1 MQYKIG
7 LIGKDNQWM
16 SKRWMTYTIN
26 NQLLDNLDHHVY
38 LLELAVVI
46 TKTLNIH
53 CSHID
58 IVISW
63 DNLPHSAMKYTVAWK
78 EIILLIYLHLALYT
92 NKNNSKSTTFAM
104 LFTIFGMLDGSTI
117 TYLYCVNKQINID
130 KVCNIR

>member
-26 NQLLDNLDHHVY
+26 NQHLDNLDHQVY

-58 IVISW
+58 MVLSW
-63 DNLPHSAMKYTVAWK
+63 DSLPHSTMKYTVGWK
-78 EIILLIYLHLALYT
+78 EITLLIYLYLALYT
-92 NKNNSKSTTFAM
+92 IKNIPKSTTLQ
-104 LFTIFGMLDGSTI
+104 LFLL
-117 TYLYCVNKQINID
+117 YLGCKTDQQ
-130 KVCNIR
+130 

>member
-7 LIGKDNQWM
+7 LIGKDNQRM

-58 IVISW
+58 MVLSW
-63 DNLPHSAMKYTVAWK
+63 NSLPHNAMKYTVGWK
-78 EIILLIYLHLALYT
+78 EITLLIYLYLALYT
-92 NKNNSKSTTFAM
+92 IKNIPKSTTLQ
-104 LFTIFGMLDGSTI
+104 LFLLFWDVRHFGLFLFV
-117 TYLYCVNKQINID
+117 YRARK
-130 KVCNIR
+130 R

>member
-58 IVISW
+58 IVLSW
-63 DNLPHSAMKYTVAWK
+63 DSLPHSAMKYTVAWK
-78 EIILLIYLHLALYT
+78 EIIFLIYFFLALYIY
-92 NKNNSKSTTFAM
+92 KNNPKSTT
-104 LFTIFGMLDGSTI
+104 LQCCLL
-117 TYLYCVNKQINID
+117 YLGCKSDQP
-130 KVCNIR
+130 

>member
-7 LIGKDNQWM
+7 VIGKDNQWM

-26 NQLLDNLDHHVY
+26 NQLLDNFDHQVY

-58 IVISW
+58 MVLS
-63 DNLPHSAMKYTVAWK
+63 LGRFPHCTIQYNVAWK
-78 EIILLIYLHLALYT
+78 EITLLMYLYLALYT
-92 NKNNSKSTTFAM
+92 NKNNPISST
-104 LFTIFGMLDGSTI
+104 LQCCLL
-117 TYLYCVNKQINID
+117 YLGFKRDQP
-130 KVCNIR
+130 

>member
-16 SKRWMTYTIN
+16 SKRWMTYMFN
-26 NQLLDNLDHHVY
+26 NQLLDNLD

-58 IVISW
+58 MVLSW
-63 DNLPHSAMKYTVAWK
+63 DRLPHSTMKYTVGWK
-78 EIILLIYLHLALYT
+78 EITLLMYLYLPLYTIKNIPKSTTLQLFLIYLGCKT
-92 NKNNSKSTTFAM
+92 
-104 LFTIFGMLDGSTI
+104 D
-117 TYLYCVNKQINID
+117 VP
-130 KVCNIR
+130 

>member
-7 LIGKDNQWM
+7 LIGKDKQLM

-26 NQLLDNLDHHVY
+26 NQLLDNLDHQVY

-58 IVISW
+58 IVLSW
-63 DNLPHSAMKYTVAWK
+63 TVCHIEQWN
-78 EIILLIYLHLALYT
+78 ILLVERKLSFESISIWLYIQIGIIQ
-92 NKNNSKSTTFAM
+92 NKQHCNIAYYIWDVRRIN
-104 LFTIFGMLDGSTI
+104 I

>member
-16 SKRWMTYTIN
+16 SKRWMAYTIN
-26 NQLLDNLDHHVY
+26 NQLLDNLDHNVY

-46 TKTLNIH
+46 TKTLNIL

-63 DNLPHSAMKYTVAWK
+63 DSLPHSAMKYTVAWK
-78 EIILLIYLHLALYT
+78 EIIFLIYFFLALYT
-92 NKNNSKSTTFAM
+92 YKNNPKSKTLQFC
-104 LFTIFGMLDGSTI
+104 LL
-117 TYLYCVNKQINID
+117 YLGCKTDQP
-130 KVCNIR
+130 